1 MKLMHIA
8 DLHLRDSQFGRPDR
22 GADFTN
28 AVLTCVDEAA
38 SQGIKYILA
47 AGDLLNSKKPSS
59 ANVAD
64 LVTINDKLESHGI
77 TMVAIPGDHDACELS
92 WINALKRT
100 KGLSRIL
107 DITDTT
113 YSIPVEGSDAVITVY
128 GAPKAKMH
136 PAEFRQVAG
145 EWPAATI
152 LLYHGP
158 FKEFAGFKM
167 PDDALGIADLPTD
180 RYEVIALGDLHACKY
195 VEYMGCLIGYPGP
208 TEYCSANEIPQKSV
222 TILRFDAE
230 GHVLKFNAKTDI
242 VPIRTRKVVQKE
254 VRNEDDMS
262 ALMQELLPIAS
273 LNPIVHVWHDAC
285 VPSVFERLS
294 QVIDPRKGI
303 VRVQNKGDMSGA
315 PANIHFGSLDTPE
328 EGHQKRVVDFV
339 SEFASEGDPI
349 YDLMVTLCDTE
360 EQPGHLMDKYVS
372 SRLTHLTNVEKT
384 F

>member
-28 AVLTCVDEAA
+28 AVLTCVEEAA
-38 SQGIKYILA
+38 AQGIKYILA

-59 ANVAD
+59 TNVAD
-64 LVTINDKLESHGI
+64 LITINDKLAQLDI
-77 TMVAIPGDHDACELS
+77 TMLAIPGDHDACELS
-92 WINALKRT
+92 WVDALKRT
-100 KGLSRIL
+100 KGLSRIV
-107 DITDTT
+107 DITDKVH
-113 YSIPVEGSDAVITVY
+113 SIPVAGSEAVITIY

-136 PAEFRQVAG
+136 PAEFRQVVG

-208 TEYCSANEIPQKSV
+208 TEYCSANEVPQKSV
-222 TILRFDAE
+222 TILRFDKE
-230 GHVLKFNAKTDI
+230 GHALKFDAKTDI

-254 VRNEDDMS
+254 VRNEDDMT
-262 ALMQELLPIAS
+262 ALMQELAPLADQ
-273 LNPIVHVWHDAC
+273 NPIVHVWHDAS
-285 VPSVFERLS
+285 VVSVFERLS
-294 QVIDPRKGI
+294 RIVDPRKGI
-303 VRVQNKGDMSGA
+303 IRVQNKGDMSGT
-315 PANIHFGSLDTPE
+315 PVKANFGSLDTPE
-328 EGHQKRVVDFV
+328 EGLQKQVVDFV
-339 SEFASEGDPI
+339 SEFAAEGDPI
-349 YDLMVTLCDTE
+349 YDLLVDLCDKS
-360 EQPGHLMDKYVS
+360 EQPGHLMDKYVDT
-372 SRLTHLTNVEKT
+372 RLTHLTHAEKT